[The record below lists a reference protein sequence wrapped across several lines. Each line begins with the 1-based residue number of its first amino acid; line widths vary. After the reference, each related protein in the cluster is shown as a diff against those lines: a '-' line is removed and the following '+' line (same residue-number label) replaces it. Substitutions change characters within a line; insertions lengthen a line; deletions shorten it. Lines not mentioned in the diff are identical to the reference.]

1 MPAFNR
7 PESSDDEEDSAQ
19 DANARAEARNTL
31 ANRKLDGVFNST
43 LLLSPILPTG
53 RATAVKYTPVPIEEP
68 KDPLVLQL
76 LIKRMTHAGDKNSR
90 AKPRAPHLHFEKC
103 LWAFMNKYD
112 RVIREDDQIPIILS
126 YKNTRNLA
134 LCHIVGSCDEPGS
147 DNIPIRLAILLD
159 MNAIGFQHV
168 QGVDGSE
175 GVDRSDRRRYVI
187 SLFELFSTSIVKYFL
202 LFQAGTLYHPRSGYG
217 YHACQTRSLRVHQ
230 RSPRSSTCRPL

>member
-43 LLLSPILPTG
+43 LLLSPIPPAG
-53 RATAVKYTPVPIEEP
+53 RATAVKYTPVSIEEP
-68 KDPLVLQL
+68 KDPHVLQL

-90 AKPRAPHLHFEKC
+90 SRPRAPHLHFEKC
-103 LWAFMNKYD
+103 LWSFMHKYN
-112 RVIREDDQIPIILS
+112 RVIREDDQIPLILS

-134 LCHIVGSCDEPGS
+134 LCHIIGSCDEPDS
-147 DNIPIRLAILLD
+147 DNIPIRLAIMLD
-159 MNAIGFQHV
+159 MNAIGFQHA
-168 QGVDGSE
+168 Q

-187 SLFELFSTSIVKYFL
+187 SLLELFSTSIIKCNL
-202 LFQAGTLYHPRSGYG
+202 LFQAGTLYHPWSGYG
-217 YHACQTRSLRVHQ
+217 SHACQTRSLRVHQ
-230 RSPRSSTCRPL
+230 